1 MTVNAHKNGLPK
13 RYFDI
18 RIPFAAQNPHG
29 PFAIL
34 GFQWILRLGM
44 GARGSLNGFCSC
56 LFHLVGAIYI
66 ALGVKFGFA

>member
-44 GARGSLNGFCSC
+44 GARGSLNGFTVFLMFFVHVCSI
-56 LFHLVGAIYI
+56 LLVPSI
-66 ALGVKFGFA
+66 